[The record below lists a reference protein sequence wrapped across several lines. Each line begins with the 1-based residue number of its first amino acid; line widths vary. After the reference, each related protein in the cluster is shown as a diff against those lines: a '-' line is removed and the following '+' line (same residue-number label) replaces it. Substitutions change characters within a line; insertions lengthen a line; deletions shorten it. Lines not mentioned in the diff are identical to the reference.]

1 MSWLNGLL
9 TALNEEELLQLN
21 KLRLIGKERE
31 VLNALLRYTCDEIP
45 SPEEICSQLQIT
57 QSHYY
62 KINSILLDKLYAHF
76 VPEGSYQLL
85 LWLRRKEL
93 YPILKNEIKDQLKSK
108 QASPYYLS
116 LFRMLIDL
124 PYKFYDEK
132 LTKVVGNAYLKA
144 LENRN
149 QSDEN
154 YVAFHLLFADCNR
167 FAASKNPAKK
177 FGYSEVDLLKMENEL
192 ASTDHFLARYY
203 LYRTFCNFYKY
214 YRRDAALSLSYLE
227 KAILLKDK
235 IAEFFPI
242 NIHQFLRLLYADA
255 LLGFNNEQAAFDLY
269 QEVFNEGIDEAMY
282 GFYYHCE
289 QYAISAILLRKYDKA
304 ENLAATYFDEC
315 IHKKNDIYATRGA
328 LTYAKLYLS
337 IGEFKKALHYIQLG
351 MEINEKSFYL
361 PFEIQL
367 RALEN
372 IYFFFQGDFDFA
384 KQLSSR
390 NTKYISNQKSEELH
404 KNYRHFFK
412 MISGLINSIEQRK
425 ELTASLQLE
434 CKTIHEQLRNL
445 YCDLIPMM
453 QARLMK
459 KKKT

>member
-1 MSWLNGLL
+1 MSWLHGLL

-76 VPEGSYQLL
+76 VPQGSYELL

-93 YPILKNEIKDQLKSK
+93 YPILKNEIKDQLKGK
-108 QASPYYLS
+108 HASPYYLN

-124 PYKFYDEK
+124 PYKFYDDR
-132 LTKVVGNAYLKA
+132 LTKEVGNAYLGA
-144 LENRN
+144 LEKRSL
-149 QSDEN
+149 SDDK
-154 YVAFHLLFADCNR
+154 YVTFHLLFADCNR
-167 FAASKNPAKK
+167 YAASKNPAKK
-177 FGYSEVDLLKMENEL
+177 FGYSEADLLKMENEL
-192 ASTDHFLARYY
+192 TSSEHFLARYY
-203 LYRTFCNFYKY
+203 LYRTLCNFYKY
-214 YRRDAALSLSYLE
+214 YRKDAVLSLSYLE
-227 KAILLKDK
+227 KAIQLKDK

-269 QEVFNEGIDEAMY
+269 QEVFKEGIDQAMY

-289 QYAISAILLRKYDKA
+289 QYAISAILLKKYEKA
-304 ENLAATYFDEC
+304 EELAATYFDDC

-337 IGEFKKALHYIQLG
+337 IGEFKKALQYIQLG

-384 KQLSSR
+384 KQLSLR
-390 NTKYISNQKSEELH
+390 NTKYIINQKSEELH

-412 MISGLINSIEQRK
+412 MIAALINCIEQRK
-425 ELTASLQLE
+425 ELSASLQVE
-434 CKTIHEQLRNL
+434 CKSIHDQLRNL

-459 KKKT
+459 KRI